1 MRPSVPDIRI
11 TDPQDA
17 ELAAYRAL
25 AGQAVLGLIF
35 GLLAPLAM
43 IDPMLWAAPV
53 LGAMFSWWALR
64 RIKKNAPALAGR
76 KIAMAGLTLSLLF
89 LAAAPTDWL
98 VYRGMIRDEARQF
111 SALWFKYLA
120 QHQPHKAHQ
129 LTTTPQSRRPLDDN
143 LWAFY
148 RNGPRVREDM
158 EGYVKSP
165 LVRTLLA
172 LGPKAQV
179 RFYQTTDQ
187 ARDNGNDQ
195 VAQCYAVTYDEGGER
210 KSFFVLV
217 RMIRLKLKD
226 GGAGWRI
233 TQAEGGVRP
242 EGW

>member
-1 MRPSVPDIRI
+1 MRPSVPDVHI

-17 ELAAYRAL
+17 ELAAYRSL
-25 AGQAVLGLIF
+25 AVQAVLGLIF
-35 GLLAPLAM
+35 GLLAPLAL

-64 RIKKNAPALAGR
+64 RIRNNEPAFAGR
-76 KIAMAGLTLSLLF
+76 KIAMVGLTLSLLF

-98 VYRGMIRDEARQF
+98 VYRGMVRDEAQQF

-120 QHQPHKAHQ
+120 QDEPFKAHQ
-129 LTTTPQSRRPLDDN
+129 LTTAPQLRQPLDDN
-143 LWAFY
+143 LQAFY
-148 RNGPRVREDM
+148 RGGSRVRDDIEA
-158 EGYVKSP
+158 YVNWP

-179 RFYQTTDQ
+179 RFYQTTEQ
-187 ARDNGNDQ
+187 ARDNADDQ
-195 VAQCYAVTYDEGGER
+195 VAQCYAVTYDEGGEK

-217 RMIRLKLKD
+217 RMMRQKLKN
-226 GGAGWRI
+226 GGAGWCI
-233 TQAEGGVRP
+233 TRTEGGVRP